1 MLVIVAGGATQQR
14 TVQAGGSGHGSRPRY
29 LSISTGRGPQPE
41 QSCCGDL
48 PDELQRPVLERLR
61 PDQAPVKPGFPDV
74 GFADVIEVLASC
86 LYEYQLVRAGLA
98 GKGVP
103 ESVGM
108 YPAVFATFTAPSCG
122 SCIPGL

>member
-1 MLVIVAGGATQQR
+1 
-14 TVQAGGSGHGSRPRY
+14 
-29 LSISTGRGPQPE
+29 
-41 QSCCGDL
+41 
-48 PDELQRPVLERLR
+48 VLERLR